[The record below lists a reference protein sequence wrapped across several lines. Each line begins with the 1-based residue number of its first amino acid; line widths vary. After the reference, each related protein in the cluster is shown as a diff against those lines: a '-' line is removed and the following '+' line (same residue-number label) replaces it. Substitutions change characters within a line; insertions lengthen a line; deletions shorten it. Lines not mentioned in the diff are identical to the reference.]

1 MWRLIIRNTLARRGR
16 LALTLLAVLLG
27 VTFVT
32 GSLVLTDTSQR
43 LLDEQFRTATAGVD
57 LTIREAVAFDSAM
70 GVEVEREPLPVE
82 IVDRIRAVP
91 GVAAATPVVRG
102 QGLLEAD
109 GKAIVPSGPSLLAS
123 WEPAPVG
130 PFTLRSGRAPVT
142 DGEVVVDA
150 ATARQHRIDLGAEV
164 TVRAERTARLRV
176 VGLAGFAQ
184 ADGLP
189 NSTVAL
195 VARPAAQRL
204 LSLGTDVSEVAVV
217 AADGA
222 DVERVRGAVSAA
234 LGSRYE
240 VSSSRDIAAS
250 SAAAAK
256 NQVSYLQ
263 VMLLALAAAALLV
276 GAFLIANT
284 FSIVVTQRTRELA
297 VLRAAGATG
306 AQVMR
311 SVLGEALFVGL
322 LASVAGTG
330 LGIAVASGLRRLAGA
345 FGMTLPGGGLDVTAR
360 TLVVSLVIGVGVTI
374 LSALGPARRAA
385 RVAPVEAM
393 RRTAAEGVAGRSGW
407 GRTMIGAILTAL
419 GLAGLAIVLAGPG
432 SVVVLGEAA
441 VCAVVGLALLGPAV
455 TPGMA
460 RLLGR
465 PLAVTGVPGR
475 LARESA
481 ARAPRRTSATA
492 LALAFGLALISFTTV
507 LGASIR
513 ESAARSYTEA
523 VSADYVVESA
533 RNEMLGGL
541 PEHAYHHVSELP
553 QVAVA
558 SRIRYGHWKDGRTTE
573 ALTAVDPVTLPRVT
587 SLHMV
592 AGRLDALADDTAGG
606 GIVLAANVAKE
617 RDLTIGDSIAMTFS
631 RTGTRRL
638 QVVGLLRDRDAQALS
653 TSYIVSLDTYQRNY
667 KEHVDA
673 SVFVKVADG
682 VSDAEARKAIDGALA
697 DSPTA
702 QVRDQAA
709 AVAGRTLM
717 IDQVLGLVTV
727 LLMLTVLIALM
738 GITNTLAL
746 SIIERTRE
754 IGLLRAVGM
763 TGAQLRWMIR
773 GEAVLVAALA
783 IVAGV
788 ALGVAF
794 AAGTVAALG
803 RTSEATLTLPAG
815 QLLLVVA
822 VAALAGLVAG
832 LLPARRAARLDVLAA
847 IATS

>member
-1 MWRLIIRNTLARRGR
+1 MWHLIIRNTVARRGR

-43 LLDEQFRTATAGVD
+43 LLDDQFRTATAGVD
-57 LTIREAVAFDSAM
+57 LTVRDAAAFDSAM
-70 GVEVEREPLPVE
+70 GVEVERDPLPPEV
-82 IVDRIRAVP
+82 VDRVRAVP
-91 GVAAATPVVRG
+91 GMAAATPVVRG
-102 QGLLEAD
+102 QGLLGVA
-109 GKAIVPSGPSLLAS
+109 GKTIVPAGPSLLLS

-130 PFTLRSGRAPVT
+130 AFTLRAGRAPVAG
-142 DGEVVVDA
+142 DEVVVDA
-150 ATARQHRIDLGAEV
+150 ATARLHRIGLGAEV
-164 TVRAERTARLRV
+164 TVRAERTERLRV
-176 VGLAGFAQ
+176 VGLAGFGPAE
-184 ADGLP
+184 GLP
-189 NSTVAL
+189 NTTVAL
-195 VARPAAQRL
+195 VALPAAQRL
-204 LSLGTDVSEVAVV
+204 LALDRNASEIAVV

-222 DVERVRGAVSAA
+222 DAQRLRTALSAA
-234 LGSRYE
+234 LGSGYE
-240 VSSSRDIAAS
+240 VSSSRDVAAS

-256 NQVSYLQ
+256 TQISYLQ
-263 VMLLALAAAALLV
+263 VMLFALAAAALLV

-306 AQVMR
+306 GQVMR
-311 SVLGEALFVGL
+311 SVLGEALLVGL
-322 LASVAGTG
+322 VASAAGAG
-330 LGIAVASGLRRLAGA
+330 LGVACAAGLRDLAGA
-345 FGMTLPGGGLDVTAR
+345 FGMTLPGGGLVVAPR
-360 TLVVSLVIGVGVTI
+360 TLVVAFALGVGVTV

-385 RVAPVEAM
+385 SVAPVEAM
-393 RRTAAEGVAGRSGW
+393 RRASADGVSGRAGW
-407 GRTMIGAILTAL
+407 GRTVAGAVLTAL
-419 GLAGLAIVLAGPG
+419 GVAGLSIVLAGPG

-441 VCAVVGLALLGPAV
+441 VSTVVGLALLGPAAS
-455 TPGMA
+455 PGLV

-465 PLAVTGVPGR
+465 PLGAAGVPGR

-507 LGASIR
+507 LGTSIKD
-513 ESAARSYTEA
+513 STARSYTE
-523 VSADYVVESA
+523 VITADYVVESA

-541 PEHAYHHVSELP
+541 PAHAYHHVSELP

-558 SRIRYGHWKDGRTTE
+558 SRLRYGHWKDGQSTE

-592 AGRLDALADDTAGG
+592 AGRLDAVADGG
-606 GIVLAANVAKE
+606 VVLAANVARE
-617 RDLTIGDSIAMTFS
+617 RHLKVGDTLAMTFS

-638 QVVGLLRDRDAQALS
+638 PVVGLLRDRDAQALS
-653 TSYIVSLDTYQRNY
+653 TGYVISLDTFERNY
-667 KEHVDA
+667 REHVDA

-682 VSDAEARKAIDGALA
+682 VRDGDARKAIERALA
-697 DSPTA
+697 DAPTA

-709 AVAGRTLM
+709 AVAGRNAM
-717 IDQVLGLVTV
+717 IDQVLGLVTA

-754 IGLLRAVGM
+754 LGLLRAVGM
-763 TGAQLRWMIR
+763 TGAQMRWMIR

-783 IVAGV
+783 IVAGIG
-788 ALGVAF
+788 LGVAF
-794 AAGTVAALG
+794 AAGTVTALG
-803 RTSEATLTLPAG
+803 RTTEATLTLPVG
-815 QLLLVVA
+815 PLLLVVA
-822 VAALAGLVAG
+822 VAAVAGLLAG
-832 LLPARRAARLDVLAA
+832 LLPARRAARLDVLTA
-847 IATS
+847 IATT

>member
-1 MWRLIIRNTLARRGR
+1 MWHLIVRNTVARRGR

-43 LLDEQFRTATAGVD
+43 LLDDQFRTATAGVD
-57 LTIREAVAFDSAM
+57 LTVRDAAAFDSAM
-70 GVEVEREPLPVE
+70 GVEVERDPLPAEV
-82 IVDRIRAVP
+82 VDRVRAVP

-102 QGLLEAD
+102 QGLIGVG
-109 GKAIVPSGPSLLAS
+109 GKTIVPAGPSLLLS

-130 PFTLRSGRAPVT
+130 AFTLRAGRAPAAE
-142 DGEVVVDA
+142 GEVVVDA
-150 ATARQHRIDLGAEV
+150 ATARRHRIGLGSEV
-164 TVRAERTARLRV
+164 TVRAERTERLRV
-176 VGLAGFAQ
+176 VGLAGFGSGE
-184 ADGLP
+184 GLP
-189 NSTVAL
+189 ETTVAL
-195 VARPAAQRL
+195 VTRPAAQRL
-204 LSLGTDVSEVAVV
+204 LALGDNASEVAVV

-222 DVERVRGAVSAA
+222 DVQRLRSAVSAA
-234 LGSRYE
+234 IGAEYE
-240 VSSSRDIAAS
+240 VSSSRDVAAS

-256 NQVSYLQ
+256 TQISYLQ
-263 VMLLALAAAALLV
+263 VMLFALAAAALLV

-311 SVLGEALFVGL
+311 SVLGEALLVGL
-322 LASVAGTG
+322 AASAAGAG
-330 LGIAVASGLRRLAGA
+330 LGVACAAGLRDLAGA
-345 FGMTLPGGGLDVTAR
+345 FGMTLPDGGLVVTPR
-360 TLVVSLVIGVGVTI
+360 TLVVAFAVGVGVTV

-385 RVAPVEAM
+385 SVAPVEAM
-393 RRTAAEGVAGRSGW
+393 RRSSADDVPGRAGW
-407 GRTMIGAILTAL
+407 GRTVVGAVLTAL
-419 GLAGLAIVLAGPG
+419 GAAGLSIVLAGPG

-441 VCAVVGLALLGPAV
+441 VCTVVGLALLGPAV
-455 TPGMA
+455 TPA
-460 RLLGR
+460 LIRLLGR
-465 PLAVTGVPGR
+465 PLGAAGVPGR

-492 LALAFGLALISFTTV
+492 LALAFGLALISFMTV
-507 LGASIR
+507 LGTSIKD
-513 ESAARSYTEA
+513 STARSYTEA
-523 VSADYVVESA
+523 ITADYVVESA

-541 PEHAYHHVSELP
+541 PAHAYHHVSELP

-558 SRIRYGHWKDGRTTE
+558 SRLRYGHWKDGQSTE

-592 AGRLDALADDTAGG
+592 AGRLDAVANG

-617 RDLTIGDSIAMTFS
+617 RNLKIGDTLAMTFS
-631 RTGTRRL
+631 RTGVQRL
-638 QVVGLLRDRDAQALS
+638 PVVGLLRDRDAQALS
-653 TSYIVSLDTYQRNY
+653 TGYVISLDTFERNY
-667 KEHVDA
+667 REHVDA
-673 SVFVKVADG
+673 SVFVKVAGG
-682 VSDAEARKAIDGALA
+682 VSGADAKRAIERALA
-697 DSPTA
+697 DAPAA

-709 AVAGRTLM
+709 AVAGRNAM
-717 IDQVLGLVTV
+717 IDQVLGLVTA

-754 IGLLRAVGM
+754 LGLLRAVGM
-763 TGAQLRWMIR
+763 TGAQMRWMIR

-788 ALGVAF
+788 GLGVAF
-794 AAGTVAALG
+794 AAGTVTALG
-803 RTSEATLTLPAG
+803 RTTEATLTLPVG

-822 VAALAGLVAG
+822 VAAVAGLLAG
-832 LLPARRAARLDVLAA
+832 LLPARRAARLDVLTA

>member
-1 MWRLIIRNTLARRGR
+1 MWRLIVRNTVARRGR

-43 LLDEQFRTATAGVD
+43 LLDDQFRTATAGVD
-57 LTIREAVAFDSAM
+57 LTVRDAAAFDSAM
-70 GVEVEREPLPVE
+70 GVEVERDPLPAEV
-82 IVDRIRAVP
+82 VDRVRAVP

-102 QGLLEAD
+102 QGLLAVA
-109 GKAIVPSGPSLLAS
+109 GKTIVPAGPSLLLS

-130 PFTLRSGRAPVT
+130 AFTLRAGRAPVAE
-142 DGEVVVDA
+142 GEVVVDA
-150 ATARQHRIDLGAEV
+150 ATARRHRIGLGAEV
-164 TVRAERTARLRV
+164 TVRAERTERLRV
-176 VGLAGFAQ
+176 VGLAGFGA
-184 ADGLP
+184 AEGLP
-189 NSTVAL
+189 NTTVAL
-195 VARPAAQRL
+195 VALPAAQRL
-204 LSLGTDVSEVAVV
+204 LALDGNASEVAVV
-217 AADGA
+217 AAGGTDTQRLRA
-222 DVERVRGAVSAA
+222 AVSAA
-234 LGSRYE
+234 LGSGYE
-240 VSSSRDIAAS
+240 VSSSRDVAAS

-256 NQVSYLQ
+256 TQISYLQ
-263 VMLLALAAAALLV
+263 VMLFALAAAALLV

-311 SVLGEALFVGL
+311 SVLGEALLVGL
-322 LASVAGTG
+322 AASAAGAG
-330 LGIAVASGLRRLAGA
+330 LGVACAAGLRDLLGA
-345 FGMTLPGGGLDVTAR
+345 FGMTLPGGGLVVTPR
-360 TLVVSLVIGVGVTI
+360 TLVVAFAVGVGVTV

-385 RVAPVEAM
+385 SVAPVEAM
-393 RRTAAEGVAGRSGW
+393 RRASADNVSGRAGW
-407 GRTMIGAILTAL
+407 GRTVVGAVLTAL
-419 GLAGLAIVLAGPG
+419 GVAGLSIVLAGPG

-441 VCAVVGLALLGPAV
+441 VSTVVGLALLGPAV
-455 TPGMA
+455 TPGLV

-465 PLAVTGVPGR
+465 PLGAAGVPGR

-492 LALAFGLALISFTTV
+492 LALAFGLALISFTAV
-507 LGASIR
+507 LGASIKD
-513 ESAARSYTEA
+513 STARSYTEA
-523 VSADYVVESA
+523 ITADYVVESA

-541 PEHAYHHVSELP
+541 PAHAYHHVSELP
-553 QVAVA
+553 QVGVA
-558 SRIRYGHWKDGRTTE
+558 SRLRYGHWKDGQSTE

-592 AGRLDALADDTAGG
+592 AGRLDAVADGG
-606 GIVLAANVAKE
+606 VVLAANVARE
-617 RDLTIGDSIAMTFS
+617 RHLKIGDTLEMTFS

-638 QVVGLLRDRDAQALS
+638 PVVGLLRDRDAQALS
-653 TSYIVSLDTYQRNY
+653 TGYVISLDTFERNY
-667 KEHVDA
+667 REHVDA

-682 VSDAEARKAIDGALA
+682 VRDADAKKAIERALA
-697 DSPTA
+697 DAPTA
-702 QVRDQAA
+702 QVRDQAG
-709 AVAGRTLM
+709 AVAGRNAM
-717 IDQVLGLVTV
+717 IDQVLGLVTA

-763 TGAQLRWMIR
+763 TGAQMRWMIR

-788 ALGVAF
+788 GLGVAF
-794 AAGTVAALG
+794 AAGTVTALG
-803 RTSEATLTLPAG
+803 RTTEATLTLPVG
-815 QLLLVVA
+815 PLLLVVA
-822 VAALAGLVAG
+822 VAAVAGLLAG
-832 LLPARRAARLDVLAA
+832 LLPARRAAGLDVLTA
-847 IATS
+847 IATT